1 MKKNTLKEN
10 INDFLLIA
18 FSILIGTLIMGSIK
32 EFVNCKIFNK
42 CPSKNRI
49 DPQYIKNF
57 IKFQSEMEK
66 NREKNRKEIESY
78 PIYYPLQFPD
88 INLID

>member
-10 INDFLLIA
+10 IYGYLLIA
-18 FSILIGTLIMGSIK
+18 FMIVISGFILGSIK
-32 EFVNCKIFNK
+32 EFVNCRIFNK

-66 NREKNRKEIESY
+66 NLEKNRKEIESY